1 MDDQGAEMLLTKYL
15 SNFVKRSCQAIKL
28 ANHVASRSS
37 KHYQI
42 ISKIISVT
50 GFGML
55 LCNLTSHFL
64 VSIFTF
70 FRQVI
75 YGAFNKLNYGPSKK
89 PTVSTRYR
97 LV

>member
-1 MDDQGAEMLLTKYL
+1 MDDQGAEMLLSKYL
-15 SNFVKRSCQAIKL
+15 SHFVKRSCQAVRL

-42 ISKIISVT
+42 ITKIISVT

-55 LCNLTSHFL
+55 LNLTSHYL
-64 VSIFTF
+64 VLIFIF

-75 YGAFNKLNYGPSKK
+75 YGAFNKLDYGPSKK
-89 PTVSTRYR
+89 PSVFTEYG

>member
-1 MDDQGAEMLLTKYL
+1 MDDQGAEILLSKYL
-15 SNFVKRSCQAIKL
+15 SHFVKRSCQAVRL

-42 ISKIISVT
+42 ITKILSVT

-55 LCNLTSHFL
+55 LNLTSHYL
-64 VSIFTF
+64 VLIFIF

-75 YGAFNKLNYGPSKK
+75 YGAFNKFNYGPSKK
-89 PTVSTRYR
+89 PSVFTKYG

>member
-1 MDDQGAEMLLTKYL
+1 MLLSKYL
-15 SNFVKRSCQAIKL
+15 SNFVKRSCQAIRL

-42 ISKIISVT
+42 ISKIINVT

-55 LCNLTSHFL
+55 SNLTSHFL

-89 PTVSTRYR
+89 PTVFTRY
-97 LV
+97 